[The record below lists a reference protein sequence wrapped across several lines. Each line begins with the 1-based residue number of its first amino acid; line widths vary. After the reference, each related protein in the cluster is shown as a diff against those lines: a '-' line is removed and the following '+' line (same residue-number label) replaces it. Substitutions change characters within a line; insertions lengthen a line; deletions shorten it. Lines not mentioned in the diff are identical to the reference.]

1 MPSEARLH
9 PASILFGLIAQ
20 LREFAVPLLLALV
33 AGSQRGNFD
42 TIAWIV
48 LIPYTALAVA
58 RYFWFTYRFDPH
70 ELVIRSGIL
79 VRNERHVPY
88 ARIQNLD
95 AVQNILHRA
104 LGVVEARIDT
114 GSGAEVDATLSVVTW
129 AAYTEMRQRVFAG
142 REAAGVEPGV
152 EPQAERSRT
161 LLRLPAREL
170 AIYGLIENRASIV
183 IAGLMGLLW
192 EAGVVESVLERYIG
206 EAAAEGGFLRE
217 LVRGAAGSG
226 LGWRRYAVAA
236 LALVALLAVL
246 RLLSV
251 GLALVRLRG
260 FRVARVGEDLRAEY
274 GLLTHVTATI
284 PLRRIQTLTMTE
296 GVLHRL
302 FRRTSIRV
310 DTAGGTGRERG
321 GRRRESLAPVIRHAR
336 SAAVVREVLPEL
348 DLSAVNWQRAAPG
361 AFARELRRRL
371 LFWAVVAGAAG
382 YVWQWRA
389 LVLFAVFA
397 AWSLLAASRTIA
409 HLGWAVVDGAVL
421 FKSGWLVRHMTI
433 ARFTRV
439 QSVGMWQSPFDR
451 RWAMA
456 RVGVDTAGAGAGS
469 HRVHIPYL
477 PLGVA
482 SRLHADLSAAAARTA
497 FHW

>member
-9 PASILFGLIAQ
+9 PASILFGLIGQ
-20 LREFAVPLLLALV
+20 LREFAVPLALAFI

-48 LIPYTALAVA
+48 LIPYTVIAVG
-58 RYFWFTYRFDPH
+58 RYYWYTYRFDPH
-70 ELVIRSGIL
+70 ELVIRSGMI
-79 VRNERHVPY
+79 VRNERHIPY

-95 AVQNILHRA
+95 AVQNVLHRA
-104 LGVVEARIDT
+104 LGVVEVRIDT

-129 AAYTEMRQRVFAG
+129 PAYAEMRQRVFAG
-142 REAAGVEPGV
+142 REAAG
-152 EPQAERSRT
+152 AEAAVVPETAGSKV
-161 LLRLPAREL
+161 LLALPSREL

-192 EAGVVESVLERYIG
+192 EAGIAERVLERYVG

-217 LVRGAAGSG
+217 LMSSAATG
-226 LGWRRYAVAA
+226 LGWQRYAAA
-236 LALVALLAVL
+236 VLALVALLALL

-251 GLALVRLRG
+251 GLALVRLHG

-274 GLLTHVTATI
+274 GLLTRVTATI

-296 GVLHRL
+296 GVVHRL
-302 FRRTSIRV
+302 ARRTSIRV
-310 DTAGGTGRERG
+310 DTAGGRRREGG
-321 GRRRESLAPVIRHAR
+321 GRRRESLAPVIRHGD
-336 SAAVVREVLPEL
+336 SAALVREVLPEL
-348 DLSAVNWQRAAPG
+348 DLSAVDWQRPAPG
-361 AFARELRRRL
+361 AFAREVRRRL
-371 LFWAVVAGAAG
+371 IFSALVAAAAA

-389 LVLFAVFA
+389 LVLFAVLA
-397 AWSLLAASRTIA
+397 AWAVLAASRTIA

-421 FKSGWLVRHMTI
+421 FKSGWLVRHVTI

-439 QSVGMWQSPFDR
+439 QSVELWQSPFDR
-451 RWAMA
+451 RWSMA

-482 SRLHADLSAAAARTA
+482 GRLHADLSAAAARTA